1 MALIQ
6 VKPIEVKKWHDKK
19 GQESFTRP
27 KIIQALVDPET
38 VTYQT
43 GLSPEEA
50 KRYGELLKVD
60 LSNQYNMETPHPFW
74 DSKMGEIRLENR
86 TQFFNTEN
94 PMDYIKVKVLKASKY
109 VANSQKEYDN
119 GDYPEATHIIFD
131 ESEEVDVKASHVD
144 LKNRAIIEVSKL
156 SKAKKIELVMI
167 LSANDDYIKA
177 RNLKGKSDNFVTI
190 EIDKIVERRPEDI
203 LNFLKMDKEYVSL
216 YALVLEALQK
226 NVLRKDGHKIM
237 YLESVI
243 AQDIKGAVEYL
254 GRVENNEFMIRIQ
267 AMVNE

>member
-6 VKPIEVKKWHDKK
+6 VKPIDVKKWHGKK

-27 KIIQALVDPET
+27 KIIQALIDPVS

-43 GLSPEEA
+43 GLSPEEE
-50 KRYGELLKVD
+50 KKLGEMLKVD

-94 PMDYIKVKVLKASKY
+94 ALDYVKVKVLKASKY
-109 VANSQKEYDN
+109 VANSQKDYDN

-131 ESEEVDVKASHVD
+131 ESEEVDAKASHVD
-144 LKNRAIIEVSKL
+144 MKNKAIIEVSKL

-167 LSANDDYIKA
+167 LSANDDYLKA
-177 RNLKGKSDNFVTI
+177 RNLKGKSENFITI
-190 EIDKIVERRPEDI
+190 EIDKIVEKRPEDI
-203 LNFLKMDKEYVSL
+203 LRFIKMDKEYVSL
-216 YALVLEALQK
+216 YALVLECLQK

-243 AQDIKGAVEYL
+243 AQDIKSAVDYL
-254 GRVENNEFMIRIQ
+254 GMVENNEFKIRLE
-267 AMVNE
+267 ALVNE